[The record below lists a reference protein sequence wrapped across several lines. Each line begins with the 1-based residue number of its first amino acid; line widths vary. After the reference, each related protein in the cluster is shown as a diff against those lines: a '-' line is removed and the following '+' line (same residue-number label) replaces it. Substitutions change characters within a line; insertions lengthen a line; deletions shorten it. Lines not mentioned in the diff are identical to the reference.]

1 MKTPVSSRR
10 APRRGFTL
18 IELLT
23 VIAIIGILAAI
34 LIPTVSRVREQAKRT
49 KCMSNVRQLALGL
62 VSQASSSKG
71 QVFPTNAGAIWP
83 WDVRVDLGRSLSNQ
97 ASQDLFYCP
106 SSPMLSLYDI
116 DELFP
121 YKNGSY
127 AVTGYVL
134 LLDGTPGVVETWKNK
149 RIQSDYD
156 VAIGPLTTRLPASRR
171 ALVVDA
177 VISNG
182 QNNFSDVKGGL
193 DVNVSN
199 HMSGSLPM
207 GAHTGYVDGNVKWRP
222 FVKGVSPLDP
232 ATFTMKTATEPN
244 FWF

>member
-1 MKTPVSSRR
+1 
-10 APRRGFTL
+10 
-18 IELLT
+18 
-23 VIAIIGILAAI
+23 
-34 LIPTVSRVREQAKRT
+34 VREQAKRT
-49 KCMSNVRQLALGL
+49 KCMSNVRQIALGL

-71 QVFPTNAGAIWP
+71 QAFPTNGGANWP
-83 WDVRVDLGRSLSNQ
+83 WDVRVDLANSLSNQ
-97 ASQDLFYCP
+97 AGRDLFYCP
-106 SSPMLSLYDI
+106 SSPMLTI
-116 DELFP
+116 HPMEKLFP
-121 YKNGSY
+121 HPNPASSY

-134 LLDGTPGVVETWKNK
+134 LLEGTPGIVETWRNK

-182 QNNFSDVKGGL
+182 QNNFSNVQGGL

-222 FVKGVSPLDP
+222 FVKGVSPLDSS
-232 ATFTMKTATEPN
+232 TFTMKTATEPN